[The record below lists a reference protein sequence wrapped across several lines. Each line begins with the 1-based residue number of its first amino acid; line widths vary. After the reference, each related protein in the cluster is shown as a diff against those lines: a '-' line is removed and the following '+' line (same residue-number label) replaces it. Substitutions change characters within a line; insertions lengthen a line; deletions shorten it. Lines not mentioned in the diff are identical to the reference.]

1 MVVELSITLLFFIAV
16 AAWTYLPFI
25 PAVCELLDFGECEPV
40 NVSPDADVDIRHH
53 SKSFR
58 ESVNRRL
65 AEPVAQCRAEH
76 RQQEGRLEDG
86 TPYRVLADNDEVA
99 GTLGGPE
106 PCKTMIVSTGRIVLP
121 SRGVFFQ
128 EIYAEGAIHGG
139 AGGVYRALL
148 SDDSIELESG
158 CRSLRWVDAGHVV
171 RAREGSWLFGR
182 VSAGELIE
190 LAHGCRFERM
200 RAPRISLGGETST
213 NDVRGDEIP
222 LTPTELL
229 AHVEVA
235 AGRWLIRRPV
245 QVPAG
250 RLIEADVVVRGEARL
265 GRGTR
270 IRGSVKSDKDL
281 HLADGVIVEGSVV
294 SARNVYIGAGC
305 RISGP
310 VLAEGDV
317 RVEPGCHIG
326 RPGHLTTLSA
336 RKMWLAP
343 GNVVH
348 GTIWA
353 HEGGVVA
360 TMGTPL
366 EAVS

>member
-1 MVVELSITLLFFIAV
+1 MRPRLPALLLALFASACGGSREGGEGPAPRPVLLVLPATLVVPQE
-16 AAWTYLPFI
+16 
-25 PAVCELLDFGECEPV
+25 PAV
-40 NVSPDADVDIRHH
+40 
-53 SKSFR
+53 
-58 ESVNRRL
+58 
-65 AEPVAQCRAEH
+65 
-76 RQQEGRLEDG
+76 
-86 TPYRVLADNDEVA
+86 
-99 GTLGGPE
+99 GGP
-106 PCKTMIVSTGRIVLP
+106 
-121 SRGVFFQ
+121 RGPV
-128 EIYAEGAIHGG
+128 
-139 AGGVYRALL
+139 
-148 SDDSIELESG
+148 
-158 CRSLRWVDAGHVV
+158 
-171 RAREGSWLFGR
+171 
-182 VSAGELIE
+182 
-190 LAHGCRFERM
+190 
-200 RAPRISLGGETST
+200 
-213 NDVRGDEIP
+213 
-222 LTPTELL
+222 